1 MSEAVPTPL
10 PQKGVPGRV
19 LFARASSRRFLERC
33 LVSALP
39 LFFVGVRMTTDVF
52 RHR

>member
-1 MSEAVPTPL
+1 MSEAAPTRA

-19 LFARASSRRFLERC
+19 LFARASSRRFLEQC

-39 LFFVGVRMTTDVF
+39 FSLPGFA
-52 RHR
+52 